1 MTKATF
7 TSTKEARSAGATFT
21 PQPMAEPFGWQGRK
35 HALMARHG
43 MEPG

>member
-21 PQPMAEPFGWQGRK
+21 PPPTAEPFGWQGRK
-35 HALMARHG
+35 YALMARHG

>member
-21 PQPMAEPFGWQGRK
+21 PQPWPSRSAGKAGSTP
-35 HALMARHG
+35 
-43 MEPG
+43 